1 MKKQQSKIDDLIN
14 NNQNFTVGNKTIKTT
29 NINVLLNRVRQENRI
44 KSKKKIFLSL
54 SIISVVFFIGIIVF
68 TN

>member
-14 NNQNFTVGNKTIKTT
+14 NNQNFNVGNKTIKTT

-44 KSKKKIFLSL
+44 KSKKKIFLSF